1 MTKARIVVGGPVGLH
16 ARPAAIF
23 VRAAE
28 RFASDIRLVKDGMR
42 VNGKSILAI
51 LTLAAERGSEIV
63 LEVNGSDEQEAF
75 EVLKRKLEDCDTQ
88 A

>member
-1 MTKARIVVGGPVGLH
+1 MKVMVGGSVGLH
-16 ARPAAIF
+16 ARPAASF

-28 RFASDIRLVKDGMR
+28 QFSSEVRLVKDGMR

-51 LTLAAERGSEIV
+51 LTLAAERGTEV
-63 LEVNGSDEQEAF
+63 MLEVDGEDESEA
-75 EVLKRKLEDCDTQ
+75 VGILRAKLENTD